1 VKKKIDL
8 PTNKNFGLVF
18 FFVFLGISLWPIL
31 NQNEIRHWSLI
42 VSVIFLILGL
52 LNSKILLPL
61 NKAWMKFGLF
71 LGNLV
76 SPVVMGLIYFFVVTP
91 TGLILKVFKIDVLKL
106 KKNELKKTYWIKK
119 DNSNNDM
126 KNQF

>member
-1 VKKKIDL
+1 MKKKIDL

-52 LNSKILLPL
+52 LDSKILSPL

-71 LGNLV
+71 LGNLF

-91 TGLILKVFKIDVLKL
+91 TGFILKVFKIDVLKL
-106 KKNELKKTYWIKK
+106 KKNELKTYWIKK

>member
-1 VKKKIDL
+1 M
-8 PTNKNFGLVF
+8 
-18 FFVFLGISLWPIL
+18 FLGISLWPIL

-52 LNSKILLPL
+52 LDSKILSPL

-71 LGNLV
+71 LGNLF

-91 TGLILKVFKIDVLKL
+91 TGFILKVFKIDVLKL
-106 KKNELKKTYWIKK
+106 KKNELKTYWIKK